1 MVEMK
6 SLGLDY
12 GERRI
17 GTALS
22 DAEGRMAFPRGAI
35 LHTTLEKDLEA
46 ILRLAREEGAERIV
60 VGLPRSLNGGLGP
73 AAQRVQAFC
82 DALRH
87 RSAVPV
93 ETWDESFS
101 TVEASEALRQA
112 GVQPSRHK
120 ARVDAAAA
128 AVTLQR
134 WLDHQRA
141 ERPS

>member
-1 MVEMK
+1 MK
-6 SLGLDY
+6 ALGLDY

-22 DAEGRMAFPRGAI
+22 DADGRMAFPRGAI
-35 LHTTLEKDLEA
+35 VRTTLEKDLAA
-46 ILRLAREEGAERIV
+46 IVRLAKEEGAERIV

-73 AAQRVQAFC
+73 AAQRVQIFC
-82 DALRH
+82 EALRQ
-87 RSAVPV
+87 RSDVPV
-93 ETWDESFS
+93 ETSDESFS

-128 AVTLQR
+128 AVMLQR
-134 WLDHQRA
+134 WLDHWQA
-141 ERPS
+141 LST